1 MFIGVGINI
10 SNQVEAEQR
19 LIEEIKLSDALFRSL
34 PGIVYMFDESG
45 RFVRWNQGYRK
56 IFGFSDEEM
65 EQLNAL
71 DTVAET
77 DRARFASA
85 IQRVLLHGETSTEV
99 KTLAKDGSVHPMFCT
114 GTRVDLKEQH
124 YLVGVGLS
132 IADRVAMEDALRA
145 SERKYRDV
153 FNSTSDALFIHD
165 QTGAIV
171 EVNEAMCAM
180 FGYDAASATA
190 QTVENLSL
198 GQSPY
203 SQIEAMEKIELTLKQ
218 GPQIFEWRS
227 KRRDGTLFWSEVSLH
242 TCEIDGK
249 LRVIASVRDIDERK
263 HAHEAQQ
270 ELQASLRQAQKMESI
285 GRLAGGVAHDFN
297 NLLMVISGNVALALQ
312 DLRPEDPIREILAEV
327 DQAAESAAELNRKLL
342 AFSRK
347 QVIEPV
353 VLDLNE
359 VLHNLQKM
367 LPRLLGE
374 DIEITL
380 DLAPNLGKVRFD
392 PGQLEQVVV
401 NLAVNSRD
409 AMPNGGQLH
418 IETSNITLDDFRV
431 EKHPNINPGEYAL
444 LSVSDTGLGMNST
457 VKDRIFE
464 PFFTT
469 KDTQKGTGLGLAMVY
484 GAIKQNQ
491 GDIEVSSELGQG
503 TNFSIYLPRVVQS
516 VLKKKQISGQQV
528 PHGNERILL
537 VEDEAR
543 VRAVAVRMLERQG
556 YTVIPFGR
564 GEDVLRSVERT
575 TESFDLLITDVVMPG
590 MNGRMLAEKMIVLR
604 PKIKVLFTSGYAEE
618 VIAQHGILQQGIEL
632 LPKPYSLE
640 KLAQKV
646 RKILDNEVTD
656 L

>member
-1 MFIGVGINI
+1 
-10 SNQVEAEQR
+10 
-19 LIEEIKLSDALFRSL
+19 
-34 PGIVYMFDESG
+34 
-45 RFVRWNQGYRK
+45 
-56 IFGFSDEEM
+56 
-65 EQLNAL
+65 
-71 DTVAET
+71 
-77 DRARFASA
+77 
-85 IQRVLLHGETSTEV
+85 
-99 KTLAKDGSVHPMFCT
+99 
-114 GTRVDLKEQH
+114 
-124 YLVGVGLS
+124 
-132 IADRVAMEDALRA
+132 
-145 SERKYRDV
+145 
-153 FNSTSDALFIHD
+153 
-165 QTGAIV
+165 
-171 EVNEAMCAM
+171 
-180 FGYDAASATA
+180 
-190 QTVENLSL
+190 
-198 GQSPY
+198 
-203 SQIEAMEKIELTLKQ
+203 
-218 GPQIFEWRS
+218 
-227 KRRDGTLFWSEVSLH
+227 
-242 TCEIDGK
+242 
-249 LRVIASVRDIDERK
+249 
-263 HAHEAQQ
+263 
-270 ELQASLRQAQKMESI
+270 
-285 GRLAGGVAHDFN
+285 
-297 NLLMVISGNVALALQ
+297 
-312 DLRPEDPIREILAEV
+312 
-327 DQAAESAAELNRKLL
+327 
-342 AFSRK
+342 
-347 QVIEPV
+347 